1 MVVLEKTFGASWTAR
16 RSNQSIPKEIS
27 PEYSLEGLML
37 KLKLQ
42 YFDHLMGRILIWK
55 KPWCWATLK
64 AGGEG
69 DGRGW
74 DAWMA
79 TLTWWTWIW
88 ASPGVGDGQG
98 SLACCS
104 PWDHR
109 VGHDWVTEQI
119 CKSGDYW
126 LHLLVTSD
134 INSIINHS
142 LNIYWALFRY
152 WNPAVNKGKT
162 PALMNLPSSGKRSA

>member
-1 MVVLEKTFGASWTAR
+1 MVVLEKTLGASWTAR
-16 RSNQSIPKEIS
+16 RSNQSIQKEIS

-42 YFDHLMGRILIWK
+42 YFDHLMGRTLTWK

-104 PWDHR
+104 SWDHR
-109 VGHDWVTEQI
+109 VEYNWVPEWNWTDCGNI
-119 CKSGDYW
+119 VSSFFFFFP
-126 LHLLVTSD
+126 TSYKMFRFLYL
-134 INSIINHS
+134 NKMLSIFY
-142 LNIYWALFRY
+142 LCELFFLC
-152 WNPAVNKGKT
+152 VF
-162 PALMNLPSSGKRSA
+162 S